1 MTPRTLVWG
10 VWLLGLATGV
20 FLVQGLR
27 AWRERGASTDLDR
40 FAAVRQFAESAF
52 VGGADREQLLEDAL
66 AGMLEGLDTYSRF
79 YPPAEAAQLERETGG
94 RYEGIGALFRSV
106 DGVRRVLFTLQDS
119 PAREAGLTVGDG
131 VLAIAGE
138 AVEALGDAEFRA
150 RLAPESGEAVELRV
164 VDLEGRERTVTV
176 DARAL
181 VDPSLRHVR
190 LVSEEPRI
198 GWISVEGFSRETP
211 GELDRALATLEEGGA
226 LEGLLLDLRGNLGGV
241 LDAAVGVAGRFLPEG
256 VVVRTRSLT
265 EEETLSAVPSRCT
278 HPDLPLVVLVDGSS
292 ASASEVVAGALQDH
306 RRAVLVGSPTYGKGV
321 VQTIRRFEPWG
332 ARAKVTTAWYT
343 SPSGRNFER
352 SATPGREEGLAPDLE
367 VAVGDEAAAAVRAWL
382 RAHQPSAQ
390 EEVLLRAWEE
400 ACGQALLPSPPDD
413 PVLTAGLALL
423 TGA

>member
-79 YPPAEAAQLERETGG
+79 YPPADAAQLERETGG

-106 DGVRRVLFTLQDS
+106 DGVRRILFTLQDS

-131 VLAIAGE
+131 VLTIAGE
-138 AVEALGDAEFRA
+138 AVEGLADAEFRA

-211 GELDRALATLEEGGA
+211 GELDRALATL
-226 LEGLLLDLRGNLGGV
+226 
-241 LDAAVGVAGRFLPEG
+241 PEAQ
-256 VVVRTRSLT
+256 R
-265 EEETLSAVPSRCT
+265 
-278 HPDLPLVVLVDGSS
+278 LPLVLSYHEGLTHGEIAELTGTPLGTVKSQIRN
-292 ASASEVVAGALQDH
+292 GALRLRQLLGAYVNDTETH
-306 RRAVLVGSPTYGKGV
+306 RT
-321 VQTIRRFEPWG
+321 
-332 ARAKVTTAWYT
+332 
-343 SPSGRNFER
+343 
-352 SATPGREEGLAPDLE
+352 
-367 VAVGDEAAAAVRAWL
+367 
-382 RAHQPSAQ
+382 
-390 EEVLLRAWEE
+390 
-400 ACGQALLPSPPDD
+400 
-413 PVLTAGLALL
+413 
-423 TGA
+423 